1 MLARLVVSLGGRA
14 GESVLYNSK
23 TLENDD
29 FLFQDNDYEELY
41 ITAGA
46 SGDLET
52 ANMLATNYITRWG
65 FSDEFLYYTSTED
78 SFDSRTSEATKDS
91 IDVYKR
97 KLISDCYTMAKKILS
112 DNFESLGFIADY
124 LIANQTIAAADLPQ
138 MNIQYQGDRL

>member
-23 TLENDD
+23 SLENDD
-29 FLFQDNDYEELY
+29 LLFQDNDYEELY

-65 FSDEFLYYTSTED
+65 FSDDFLYYTSTDD
-78 SFDSRTSEATKDS
+78 SFDSRTSDTTKDS

-97 KLISDCYTMAKKILS
+97 RLISDCYTMAKKILS
-112 DNFESLGFIADY
+112 DNFESLEYIANY
-124 LIANQTIAAADLPQ
+124 LIVNQTIASADLPNL
-138 MNIQYQGDRL
+138 NIQYQSDE